1 MTGAGTL
8 GCEGEVDYG
17 LTRDGVVQLR
27 RRWRA
32 TTGDGPPLAAMLLLH
47 GISEHSG
54 RYGPEASQL
63 AAAGIE
69 VVAIDHRGF
78 GGSGGRRAYVR
89 SFDEYVT
96 DAVDQLAEVRRLG
109 LPTVLFGHS
118 MGGLIALLVVLQRRE
133 PRPDLL
139 VLSAPALAAGVPRI
153 LRPVASLA
161 AWLAPTVPV
170 PVPIDPATLSHDPE
184 VVAAFRRDA
193 MVVRTVTPM
202 LGRELFAAIDW
213 ANAHLDR
220 LDVPTLVLHGDDD
233 RLVPTV
239 CTEPLGSVR
248 CVERR
253 LLGGLR
259 HEPHHEPSYR
269 TWAQDVAAWIR
280 RSLAAPPDHP

>member
-1 MTGAGTL
+1 MSGAGAL
-8 GCEGEVDYG
+8 GHEGEVDYG

-32 TTGDGPPLAAMLLLH
+32 TTDGGAPHAAMLLLH

-118 MGGLIALLVVLQRRE
+118 MGGLIALLAVLQRRD

-139 VLSAPALAAGVPRI
+139 VLSAPALDAGVPRI
-153 LRPVASLA
+153 LRRVAAVA
-161 AWLAPTVPV
+161 ARLAPTVPV
-170 PVPIDPATLSHDPE
+170 PVPIDASVLSNDPQ
-184 VVAAFRRDA
+184 VVAAFRSDT

-213 ANAHLDR
+213 ANDHLDE
-220 LDVPTLVLHGDDD
+220 LDVPTLVLHGDED
-233 RLVPTV
+233 RLVPTI
-239 CTEPLGSVR
+239 CTEPLESVR

-253 LLGGLR
+253 LLAGVR
-259 HEPHHEPSYR
+259 HEPHHEPSYV
-269 TWAQDVAAWIR
+269 TWAKDLAAWIC
-280 RSLAAPPDHP
+280 RSITAPHHPL